1 MQKILSK
8 CLITT
13 LFLSLCLPCPAV
25 NNEKWNPDVDVAVFI
40 IIGQSNADGSAFF
53 NDSIDHDMRQW
64 FESDA
69 NSDKMKIWYRSS
81 QVFNNDRNA
90 LGEAARWVVDG
101 DVSDVS
107 PGWLD
112 LWYRNE
118 NTDGRTSMTMI
129 HDFGTYSTGS
139 GTNCAQ
145 GRRGIEGEFGKS
157 FNTAFSETELYV
169 LKLGASGSYISS
181 WADPADDTNWKYFYN
196 NIFHP
201 AISDLIAKGKR
212 PHLAG
217 AWWMQGCADASKSK
231 EYYQECLGR
240 LAERIETDLGFKEGT
255 LYVGYVPQC
264 SVQFG
269 KSVREAQD
277 AAAKKYAN
285 IEIVDTD
292 SFDMQYEKPFHG
304 YIHFSHAGQNAIG
317 AELARR
323 VIAVGPDSWPTLD
336 ENLRK

>member
-1 MQKILSK
+1 MNKISII
-8 CLITT
+8 CLTAV
-13 LFLSLCLPCPAV
+13 LFLSLSFQCLAGD
-25 NNEKWNPDVDVAVFI
+25 NGKWNPDVDVAVFI

-53 NDSIDHDMRQW
+53 NDSIDREMRQW
-64 FESDA
+64 YESDA
-69 NSDKMKIWYRSS
+69 NTGKMKVWYRSS

-101 DVSDVS
+101 NVTDAT

-118 NTDGRTSMTMI
+118 NAGGRTSMTMI
-129 HDFGTYSTGS
+129 HDYGTYSTGS

-145 GRRGIEGEFGKS
+145 GRRGMEGEFGKA
-157 FNTAFSETELYV
+157 FNTAFPDTDLYI

-181 WADPADDTNWKYFYN
+181 WADPRDDTNWKYFRD
-196 NIFHP
+196 NIFQP

-217 AWWMQGCADASKSK
+217 VWWMQGCADASKPK
-231 EYYQECLGR
+231 EYYQHCLGR
-240 LAERIETDLGFKEGT
+240 LADRIETELGFTDGT
-255 LYVGYVPQC
+255 LYVGYVPQR

-277 AAAKKYAN
+277 AAANEHAN
-285 IEIVDTD
+285 IGIVDTD
-292 SFDMQYEKPFHG
+292 DFDMQYEKPFHG

-317 AELARR
+317 LELARR
-323 VIAVGPDSWPTLD
+323 VIAAGPDCWPILD
-336 ENLRK
+336 TFQ

>member
-1 MQKILSK
+1 MSKISIS
-8 CLITT
+8 CLTLV
-13 LFLSLCLPCPAV
+13 LFLSLCFQCLAV
-25 NNEKWNPDVDVAVFI
+25 DNEKWDPDVDVAVFI

-53 NDSIDHDMRQW
+53 NDSIDRRMRQW
-64 FESDA
+64 YESDA
-69 NSDKMKIWYRSS
+69 NTGKMKVWYRSS

-101 DVSDVS
+101 DVTDVS

-129 HDFGTYSTGS
+129 HDYGTYSTGS
-139 GTNCAQ
+139 GRNCAQ
-145 GRRGIEGEFGKS
+145 GRRGMEGEFGRA
-157 FNTAFSETELYV
+157 FNTAFPEMELYV

-181 WADPADDTNWKYFYN
+181 WANPMDDTNWKYFHD
-196 NIFHP
+196 NIFQP

-212 PHLAG
+212 PHLVG
-217 AWWMQGCADASKSK
+217 AWWMQGCADASKPM
-231 EYYQECLGR
+231 EYCQQCLGR
-240 LAERIETDLGFKEGT
+240 LAERIETELGFKDGT
-255 LYVGYVPQC
+255 LYVGYVPQR

-269 KSVREAQD
+269 KSVRKAQD
-277 AAAKKYAN
+277 AAAKEHAN

-292 SFDMQYEKPFHG
+292 DFDMQYEKPFHG

-323 VIAVGPDSWPTLD
+323 VIAAGPDSWPTLN
-336 ENLRK
+336 ENLR